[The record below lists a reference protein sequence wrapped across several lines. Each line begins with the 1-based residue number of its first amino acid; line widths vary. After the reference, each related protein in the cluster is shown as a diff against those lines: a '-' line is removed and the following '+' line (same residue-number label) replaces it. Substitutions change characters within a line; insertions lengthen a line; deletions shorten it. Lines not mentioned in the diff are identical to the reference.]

1 MTVLEIK
8 NEMLRQMRMDI
19 WVDSNDD
26 DDIVT
31 NYTQLN
37 SPPKPPPLTVR
48 AKWKHVVSQEKRHVM
63 AKFINNRFVFSH
75 SKNEMLAFW
84 AKLLYVL

>member
-31 NYTQLN
+31 NYTLTSKATAIN
-37 SPPKPPPLTVR
+37 S
-48 AKWKHVVSQEKRHVM
+48 QG
-63 AKFINNRFVFSH
+63 
-75 SKNEMLAFW
+75 
-84 AKLLYVL
+84 

>member
-19 WVDSNDD
+19 WVDFNDD
-26 DDIVT
+26 DDIVA
-31 NYTQLN
+31 NYTLLY

-48 AKWKHVVSQEKRHVM
+48 AK
-63 AKFINNRFVFSH
+63 
-75 SKNEMLAFW
+75 
-84 AKLLYVL
+84 

>member
-19 WVDSNDD
+19 LVDSNDD

-48 AKWKHVVSQEKRHVM
+48 AK
-63 AKFINNRFVFSH
+63 
-75 SKNEMLAFW
+75 
-84 AKLLYVL
+84 

>member
-8 NEMLRQMRMDI
+8 NEMLRQMDI

-48 AKWKHVVSQEKRHVM
+48 AK
-63 AKFINNRFVFSH
+63 
-75 SKNEMLAFW
+75 
-84 AKLLYVL
+84 